1 MSRVRKIPKPK
12 LDQPEAP
19 EGKIV
24 DFIDGKLRADSETEQ
39 VRQDFERT
47 LIEEYR
53 YERADIGVDV
63 RLRVQDGS
71 RVAQKKAS
79 LIVFQPDA
87 AEKDQNSAHVIIQIV
102 RPGTQPSDS
111 KTGAAELERMMIACP
126 TGRFGCWSNG
136 TETVYF
142 QKKKQKFDM
151 EIFPVNDFP
160 RKGEDDS
167 AIFTTDRSRLR
178 VATGNNLLAA
188 FRRCHD
194 FIHANQGGSKEQIF
208 WEFLKILFAKIED
221 EQDEGRPRFA
231 IRNADERNTRTG
243 QQEVKDRVE
252 VLFRNVKNRK
262 EYKGLF
268 DDAVEG
274 IRFNPDVVAYVV
286 AQLEKY
292 DFLRSSVDV
301 KGMAYETIVGPTL
314 EGVKGEFFTLRTV
327 VKMTVK
333 MLDPNPGDRMLDDAC
348 GTGGFIVV
356 AFNYVSEKIR
366 QAERKTWKNP
376 KAPTSAEEKDLFRK
390 IHEAGKSIFGLDF
403 NANLVKTAQMNM
415 VMNNDGRGGLFC
427 VNSLLKP
434 SAWPKA
440 VQQAIEL
447 GSMDIVMTNP
457 PFGTKIKIEGQDIL
471 DQYDLAHV
479 WRKENG
485 KWVMD
490 GALRNA
496 MSPEILFIERCV
508 QFLKPGKGKIG
519 HKWGQKPSTFLQTDY
534 EKLLTFLFTDE
545 FEKSTKYRQQARSP
559 SNRPD
564 PPETR
569 LDIIKRIW
577 ESVLPHGEL
586 LIGGGKIDVKAR
598 SGTGST
604 YPAADLSDGER
615 VIFYLIGQTLAAKQ
629 DGIVVIDEPELH
641 LHRSLQARLWDAIEA
656 ERPDCLFVYFTHD
669 LDFAASRAT
678 ATKIWLRAYEKDRWD
693 WHVLPPEQNLPERLL
708 LEILGSRK
716 PILFVEG
723 ERDSLDHFVFSRLYP
738 SHSVTPCGG
747 ASAVIHATCSF
758 ASLKHFHNL
767 ECSGLVDRD
776 FRSDDEISYLSQLNV
791 FVPDVSEVENLLLQE
806 GVLRAV
812 APALHHQ
819 DVDAVVAE
827 VKRIVFGQMSTQ
839 KERLA
844 SQIVNARIDR
854 KLKNFEGNGQGATS
868 IVRSFADL
876 IGAIDI
882 PALYGNIMQQ
892 IDDILAHADY
902 EAALRVFNH
911 KGLLPQI
918 ANVFGFKSN
927 ELLSYVRRLLASKDN
942 AQLLQALRAAAPKL

>member
-1 MSRVRKIPKPK
+1 MSGLRTMPKPK
-12 LDQPEAP
+12 PDQREPP

-63 RLRVQDGS
+63 RLKVQDGS

-87 AEKDQNSAHVIIQIV
+87 AEKGQNSANVIIQIV

-126 TGRFGCWSNG
+126 NARFGCWTNG

-142 QKKKQKFDM
+142 QKKTQKFDT

-160 RKGEDDS
+160 RKGEGDS

-188 FRRCHD
+188 FKRCHD

-221 EQDEGRPRFA
+221 EQDESRPRFA

-252 VLFRNVKNRK
+252 VLFRNVKTRK

-274 IRFNPDVVAYVV
+274 IRFNPDVVAYIV

-314 EGVKGEFFTLRTV
+314 EGVKGEFFTPRNV

-333 MLDPNPGDRMLDDAC
+333 MLDPSPGDRIFDPAC

-366 QAERKTWKNP
+366 RAARKCWKDP
-376 KAPTSAEEKDLFRK
+376 KGPTAGEEKELFKK
-390 IHEAGKSIFGLDF
+390 IHEVGKSIFGLDF

-434 SAWPKA
+434 SAWPTT
-440 VQQAIEL
+440 VQQVIEL
-447 GSMDIVMTNP
+447 GTMDIVMTNP
-457 PFGTKIKIEGQDIL
+457 PFGTKIKIEGQDTL

-485 KWVMD
+485 RWVMD
-490 GALRNA
+490 SALRNG
-496 MSPEILFIERCV
+496 MPPEILFIERCV
-508 QFLKPGKGKIG
+508 QFLKPGKGKLGIVLPDG
-519 HKWGQKPSTFLQTDY
+519 VLGNPDNEYVRYWIMANCQVLASVDLPVETFLPRTGTQTSVLILRRKSEQEKLAESLSGETTDY
-534 EKLLTFLFTDE
+534 SIFMAVAKAVGKDRRGNIVYKRDKEGREMVRRDLYDAYVQ
-545 FEKSTKYRQQARSP
+545 ST
-559 SNRPD
+559 
-564 PPETR
+564 
-569 LDIIKRIW
+569 I
-577 ESVLPHGEL
+577 
-586 LIGGGKIDVKAR
+586 
-598 SGTGST
+598 
-604 YPAADLSDGER
+604 
-615 VIFYLIGQTLAAKQ
+615 
-629 DGIVVIDEPELH
+629 
-641 LHRSLQARLWDAIEA
+641 
-656 ERPDCLFVYFTHD
+656 
-669 LDFAASRAT
+669 LDFAP
-678 ATKIWLRAYEKDRWD
+678 
-693 WHVLPPEQNLPERLL
+693 V
-708 LEILGSRK
+708 
-716 PILFVEG
+716 V
-723 ERDSLDHFVFSRLYP
+723 
-738 SHSVTPCGG
+738 
-747 ASAVIHATCSF
+747 
-758 ASLKHFHNL
+758 
-767 ECSGLVDRD
+767 
-776 FRSDDEISYLSQLNV
+776 EIS
-791 FVPDVSEVENLLLQE
+791 
-806 GVLRAV
+806 GR
-812 APALHHQ
+812 
-819 DVDAVVAE
+819 VVADDLPG
-827 VKRIVFGQMSTQ
+827 IATFFGKQ
-839 KERLA
+839 K
-844 SQIVNARIDR
+844 SAR
-854 KLKNFEGNGQGATS
+854 
-868 IVRSFADL
+868 
-876 IGAIDI
+876 
-882 PALYGNIMQQ
+882 
-892 IDDILAHADY
+892 
-902 EAALRVFNH
+902 
-911 KGLLPQI
+911 KG
-918 ANVFGFKSN
+918 
-927 ELLSYVRRLLASKDN
+927 
-942 AQLLQALRAAAPKL
+942 